1 MTAAGQGT
9 RRHVLP
15 LRLACAVAWSAAFVV
30 THLPPSRL
38 PPPGVADYLLHA
50 AGYLVLAVLLTWAL
64 AAGGRQLP
72 LRALVAA
79 CTMLAYAAF
88 DELTQPLV
96 GRAAEWA
103 DALADAAGA
112 ALGIA
117 AAETAL
123 LLRRRRGGVD
133 AGRPGR

>member
-1 MTAAGQGT
+1 MTAAGRDR
-9 RRHVLP
+9 RRHVFRP
-15 LRLACAVAWSAAFVV
+15 RLVCAIVWSAAFVV

-38 PPPGVADYLLHA
+38 PPPGLADYLLHA

-64 AAGGRQLP
+64 AAGGRGLP
-72 LRALVAA
+72 RRALIAA
-79 CTMLAYAAF
+79 CAMIAYAAF

-117 AAETAL
+117 AAETVL
-123 LLRRRRGGVD
+123 LLRRRRGVD
-133 AGRPGR
+133 AGAPGR